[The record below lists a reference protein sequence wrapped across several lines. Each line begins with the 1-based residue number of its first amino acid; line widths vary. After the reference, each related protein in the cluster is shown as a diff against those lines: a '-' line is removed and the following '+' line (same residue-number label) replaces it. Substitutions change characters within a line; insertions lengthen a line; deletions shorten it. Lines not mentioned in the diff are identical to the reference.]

1 MNTAGEK
8 LLTVI
13 IVTETKKPPKRQ
25 EIKEEKNI

>member
-13 IVTETKKPPKRQ
+13 IVTETKKTKKRQ
-25 EIKEEKNI
+25 EIKEKKK